1 MDPSAA
7 FVPIRHHFPH
17 TSQDRE
23 RGLEAVHCYHHPPP
37 IPIHSFRRTSQEV
50 RNSDL
55 LLLILKISLV
65 VGNFLN
71 AGAHQVGV

>member
-1 MDPSAA
+1 MCY
-7 FVPIRHHFPH
+7 
-17 TSQDRE
+17 
-23 RGLEAVHCYHHPPP
+23 GLVAYFQYQENGTGGCFHSHSPNPHPPP
-37 IPIHSFRRTSQEV
+37 PSFTLHTFQEV

-55 LLLILKISLV
+55 LLLILKISLI